1 MQNKYILGI
10 DTSNYTTSCALMTLS
25 GELVA
30 NVKRPLPVKNGECG
44 LRQSDAVFAHIKNL
58 PSAMEEVSSYLKGTA
73 VAVGVSER
81 PRNLDGSYMPCFL
94 SGVSAATSIACAAR
108 IPLYRFSHQC
118 GHIMAALY
126 SAGRMDLLDSTFCA
140 FHVSGGTTEMLRV
153 CRSDSGFSAELVG
166 GTRDLNA
173 GQVIDRVGVLMG
185 LPFPSGAHLERLA
198 LENQEKIPKR
208 RISIDGT
215 HVNLSGL
222 ENMAAS
228 YLREGRSSAFVSAF
242 VLDYIGRSLI
252 ALSDAY
258 VSVYGET
265 EFLYAGG
272 VMSNSILKKMLA
284 AGRQA
289 SFAEPALS
297 ADNAVGIANL
307 ARLRYLSENE

>member
-1 MQNKYILGI
+1 MQNKFILGI

-30 NVKRPLPVKNGECG
+30 NVKRPLPVKNDECG
-44 LRQSDAVFAHIKNL
+44 LRQSDAVFAHVKNL
-58 PSAMEEVSSYLKGTA
+58 PSAMEEISSYLSHTP

-94 SGVSAATSIACAAR
+94 SGVSAATSICCTAR
-108 IPLYRFSHQC
+108 IPLYRFSHQY

-126 SAGRMDLLDSTFCA
+126 SAGRMDLLDTPFCA

-153 CRSDSGFSAELVG
+153 RREECGFSAELVG

-173 GQVIDRVGVLMG
+173 GQVIDRVGVRMG
-185 LPFPSGAHLERLA
+185 LPFPCGAHLECLA
-198 LENQEKIPKR
+198 LQNREKIPKR
-208 RISIDGT
+208 KIAIDGT
-215 HVNLSGL
+215 YVNLSGL
-222 ENMAAS
+222 ENMATA
-228 YLREGRSSAFVSAF
+228 YLREGRSDSFVSAF

-284 AGRQA
+284 TGRQA